1 MHIAIKDKLI
11 EKGLNR
17 NQFAK
22 KMEIGYP
29 AACALYDG
37 KTTRIDFSTLES
49 LCFVLECTPND
60 IFVSDNLKTQKRLLA
75 YCRLIKEAQNKS
87 GVET

>member
-37 KTTRIDFSTLES
+37 KTTRIDFGTLES
-49 LCFVLECTPND
+49 LCAVLECTPND
-60 IFVSDNLKTQKRLLA
+60 IFVSDNQKTQKRLST
-75 YCRLIKEAQNKS
+75 YCNLIKEAQSKS
-87 GVET
+87 GTEI